1 MDYKFV
7 EQLLEKYFAAET
19 SREEERVLRDCMT
32 LSELPEHLARYS
44 DLFLYEDALANEH
57 LDEDFDK
64 RVIAAAGI
72 QQHEKLT
79 VHARRT
85 SVIRS
90 LRPLWQAAAVVA
102 IVALIGIGAG
112 RSFSQIDDDAAQTG
126 GSVVAEQQHSI
137 APDVVQTA
145 SVDTIPVDH

>member
-19 SREEERVLRDCMT
+19 SLEEERVLRDCMT
-32 LSELPEHLARYS
+32 LSGLPQHLARYA
-44 DLFLYEDALANEH
+44 DLFLYEDAQADEH
-57 LDEDFDK
+57 LGDDFDQ

-72 QQHEKLT
+72 QQPTQLT

-85 SVIRS
+85 SILRS

-102 IVALIGIGAG
+102 IVALLGIGAG
-112 RSFSQIDDDAAQTG
+112 RSFSEMDDEATQAG
-126 GSVVAEQQHSI
+126 GSVVAEQQTI
-137 APDVVQTA
+137 VPNAVQTA
-145 SVDTIPVDH
+145 SVDTIPANM

>member
-44 DLFLYEDALANEH
+44 DLFLYEDAQANEH

-64 RVIAAAGI
+64 KVLAAAGI
-72 QQHEKLT
+72 QQHETLT

-112 RSFSQIDDDAAQTG
+112 RSFSQIDDDTQMG
-126 GSVVAEQQHSI
+126 SSVVAEQQQSI
-137 APDVVQTA
+137 APDVVKTA
-145 SVDTIPVDH
+145 SVDTIPNEH